1 MINITTIGG
10 GTGSFHL
17 LLALKKIEN
26 IKISSIVSVSDDGG
40 STGLLRTMYGILP
53 PGDIRNCL
61 VALSNDVETWTKL
74 FNYRFDE
81 KLQKH
86 SLGNLILTALNEI
99 EGSFEKGL
107 SEAHEILNIQDHE
120 VIPATFEKTTL
131 NARFKKEI
139 VSGEENLTKHKH
151 KTREVLRSLFLE
163 KEDGSKEV
171 RANPKA
177 IQRILESDF
186 IFIGPGSLYTSIL
199 VNLVLSDISKAI
211 NKSNAKVVYISN
223 IMNGLETIDY
233 SLSDYISKIERHI
246 SIDKILM
253 NSKRPNDE
261 ILKEYNEKEEKKLVT
276 GNNDDRIVRYD
287 LLKDDN
293 ILRHDPDKLSKALH
307 WIILNEEMN
316 KDE

>member
-1 MINITTIGG
+1 MTNVTTIGG

-17 LLALKKIEN
+17 LLALKKIEKL
-26 IKISSIVSVSDDGG
+26 KISSIVSVSDDGG

-61 VALSNDVETWTKL
+61 VALSDDVEIWTKL

-107 SEAHEILNIQDHE
+107 NDAHKILNIKKHE
-120 VIPATFEKTTL
+120 VIPVTYEKTIL
-131 NARFKKEI
+131 NARFKNEI
-139 VSGEENLTKHKH
+139 ISGEENLTKHKYES
-151 KTREVLRSLFLE
+151 REVLRSLFLE
-163 KEDGSKEV
+163 KEDGSKTIK
-171 RANPKA
+171 ANPKA

-211 NKSNAKVVYISN
+211 KKSNAKVIYISN

-233 SLSDYISKIERHI
+233 KLSDYVSKVERHI
-246 SIDKILM
+246 TIDKILM
-253 NSKRPNDE
+253 NSKKPSDE
-261 ILKEYNEKEEKKLVT
+261 ILKQYNIKEEKKLVE
-276 GNNDDRIVRYD
+276 GNGDDRIIKYD
-287 LLKDDN
+287 LLKNDN
-293 ILRHDPDKLSKALH
+293 ILRHDPDKLSKAIH
-307 WIILNEEMN
+307 WIMLNESM
-316 KDE
+316 KDD